1 MLNLESVKRPGK
13 IAICLLVA
21 NLKAVNLIMYYP
33 LLENQGSHAL
43 KNPFTEYKYF
53 ARGSIL
59 PKTNLPLKFLPNKYR
74 T

>member
-1 MLNLESVKRPGK
+1 MLNLESFKRPGK

-21 NLKAVNLIMYYP
+21 SLNVLNLIMYYP
-33 LLENQGSHAL
+33 LLENQGSHAQ
-43 KNPFTEYKYF
+43 KNPFTEYKHF

-59 PKTNLPLKFLPNKYR
+59 QKKNLPLKFLPNKYR